1 MEGPVEQLKELI
13 MTDVIAE
20 AATITSVA
28 AMITTMTE
36 TIIEGVILIMVVVGI
51 DELAVEEE
59 IDSLMAKGKLVRSV
73 DKKPEIV

>member
-13 MTDVIAE
+13 MTDVIVE

>member
-20 AATITSVA
+20 AAIITSVA